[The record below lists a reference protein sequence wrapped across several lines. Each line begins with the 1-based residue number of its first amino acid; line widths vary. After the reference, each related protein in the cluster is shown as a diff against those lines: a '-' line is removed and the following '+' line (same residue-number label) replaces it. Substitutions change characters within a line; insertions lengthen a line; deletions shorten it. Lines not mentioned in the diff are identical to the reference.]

1 MKIAVVQDSIS
12 YAGSGIMSDR
22 ADRRQHHHQ
31 KINLTPRSLRLES
44 WRLRGAPVTRSL
56 SHPTVGVEPPRVA
69 GSNRKDP
76 TMEAARPRSFNLLPS
91 RLTTLRQW
99 LNIDVPTAANRLGL
113 SPHIV
118 RYLEDHTRRL
128 SPDTWEKFDIALTSV
143 EGPQPISIWDWLAE
157 LDAKE
162 AQQTRADQG
171 DL

>member
-1 MKIAVVQDSIS
+1 
-12 YAGSGIMSDR
+12 
-22 ADRRQHHHQ
+22 
-31 KINLTPRSLRLES
+31 
-44 WRLRGAPVTRSL
+44 
-56 SHPTVGVEPPRVA
+56 
-69 GSNRKDP
+69 
-76 TMEAARPRSFNLLPS
+76 MEAARPRSFNLLPS

-113 SPHIV
+113 NPHIV

-162 AQQTRADQG
+162 AEPTRADQG